1 MLTIGGLIF
10 LLACVFGSYL
20 ASGGSVKPLVEAMP
34 FELVTIGGAAIATF
48 VMANSLYAV
57 NHTLAGVGKVLKGG
71 EQMSCSFTIPIP
83 NYPAPKVDECDM
95 PKAERIAAAKK
106 FFAAAGFGPDKKLSL
121 TITSQST
128 DSDKK
133 RAEVIAVM
141 WKQVLGVDAK
151 VNAVDREAW
160 NNTFTA
166 GNWDAY
172 ADDLVGDFVG
182 PEPYLAYMDP
192 RAGAGY
198 NWESKDYEN
207 LWDKAMSI
215 TDQAER
221 YKVLAQAEKLILD
234 SYYLTPNYSSPNRHL
249 VRKTVKGW
257 VDSPG
262 DVVATR
268 FLSVETQ

>member
-1 MLTIGGLIF
+1 
-10 LLACVFGSYL
+10 
-20 ASGGSVKPLVEAMP
+20 
-34 FELVTIGGAAIATF
+34 
-48 VMANSLYAV
+48 
-57 NHTLAGVGKVLKGG
+57 
-71 EQMSCSFTIPIP
+71 
-83 NYPAPKVDECDM
+83 
-95 PKAERIAAAKK
+95 
-106 FFAAAGFGPDKKLSL
+106 
-121 TITSQST
+121 
-128 DSDKK
+128 
-133 RAEVIAVM
+133 
-141 WKQVLGVDAK
+141 
-151 VNAVDREAW
+151 
-160 NNTFTA
+160 
-166 GNWDAY
+166 
-172 ADDLVGDFVG
+172 
-182 PEPYLAYMDP
+182 MDP

-207 LWDKAMSI
+207 LWDKAMSV